1 MLIVTGAVAYDYIM
15 DFPGKFSDH
24 ILAGQEHTINISFTA
39 SKFARRRGGT
49 AGNASYGLGILH
61 TPHILFT
68 VAGRDF
74 SEYKRAFK
82 KFGIETK
89 HILIDKKA
97 YTATGFAMTDKRDN
111 QIWGFFYGASDRIK
125 ELNLKAVA
133 KKGDLVLLGPG
144 TAAGSMTF
152 VRQCIEMELSYM
164 LDPGFLL
171 TEVNDKELKM
181 GIEHAS
187 YLIGNDYEV
196 SVFESRIKNFE
207 DLVKD
212 KTVITTFGR
221 KGALIER
228 DGKKYHIAPVL
239 VKNPQDPTGAGD
251 AWRAGFLAGL
261 IRNYDL
267 QTCGQMG
274 SVSAAY
280 AVEHYG
286 TQEYKFNK
294 KQFAKR
300 YKDAYNTEIKL

>member
-1 MLIVTGAVAYDYIM
+1 MLIITGAVAYDYIM

-24 ILAGQEHTINISFTA
+24 ILAGKEHSINISFTA

-49 AGNASYGLGILH
+49 GGNASYGLGILA

-74 SEYKRAFK
+74 AEYKRAFQ

-97 YTATGFAMTDKRDN
+97 YTATGFAMTDERDN

-125 ELNLKAVA
+125 ELDLRKVG

-152 VRQCIEMELSYM
+152 VKQCIEMGLSYM
-164 LDPGFLL
+164 FDPGFLL
-171 TEVNDKELKM
+171 TEINNEELRT
-181 GIEHAS
+181 GIEHAAF
-187 YLIGNDYEV
+187 IVGNDYEM
-196 SVFESRIKNFE
+196 SVLRSRIKNFRN
-207 DLVKD
+207 LVKD
-212 KTVITTFGR
+212 KIVITTFGR

-228 DGKKYHIAPVL
+228 KSDKYHITPVI
-239 VKNPQDPTGAGD
+239 VKNVVDPTGAGD

-261 IRNYDL
+261 SRNYDL

-286 TQEYKFNK
+286 TQEHKFTK
-294 KQFAKR
+294 SQFTKR
-300 YKDAYNTEIKL
+300 YKDAYNTEIVI